1 MNGVYGIVR
10 CTKLDLWRP
19 MRAVTSRWK
28 QAAIAAVWAVLSG
41 AAPPPASGDQTP
53 VRVSIDPRDGT
64 GTTVCLQ
71 AVPGVR
77 GRKRAAVSHGGGHA
91 VLSVGPESPGP
102 HCVEL
107 AEPAGTVSV
116 SLQYS
121 RLWVIPSTLTE
132 HSYPAAQVRGKRLTF
147 TWVRD

>member
-1 MNGVYGIVR
+1 
-10 CTKLDLWRP
+10 

-28 QAAIAAVWAVLSG
+28 QAGIATLWMALSG
-41 AAPPPASGDQTP
+41 AAVHPASTRGEQTP
-53 VRVSIDPRDGT
+53 VRVSIDPREGT
-64 GTTVCLQ
+64 GTTVCLETGP
-71 AVPGVR
+71 AVK
-77 GRKRAAVSHGGGHA
+77 GRKRASVSHGGGNA
-91 VLSVGPESPGP
+91 VLSAGPESPGP

-107 AEPAGTVSV
+107 AEPEGTVAV

-147 TWVRD
+147 LWVRD

>member
-1 MNGVYGIVR
+1 M
-10 CTKLDLWRP
+10 P
-19 MRAVTSRWK
+19 AVTIRWK
-28 QAAIAAVWAVLSG
+28 QVGIAALWTVLAG
-41 AAPPPASGDQTP
+41 AAPPPAGGGQTP
-53 VRVSIDPRDGT
+53 VRVSIDPREGT

-71 AVPGVR
+71 AGPGVR
-77 GRKRAAVSHGGGHA
+77 GRKRASVSHGGGNA
-91 VLSVGPESPGP
+91 VLSAGPESPGP

-107 AEPAGTVSV
+107 AEPQGTVAV

-132 HSYPAAQVRGKRLTF
+132 HSYPAAQVRGKRITF

>member
-1 MNGVYGIVR
+1 
-10 CTKLDLWRP
+10 
-19 MRAVTSRWK
+19 MRALTLRWK
-28 QAAIAAVWAVLSG
+28 QAGIAALWALASG
-41 AAPPPASGDQTP
+41 AAPPPVGGGQTP
-53 VRVSIDPRDGT
+53 VRVSIEPREGT

-71 AVPGVR
+71 AGPAVK
-77 GRKRAAVSHGGGHA
+77 GRKRASVSHEGGNA
-91 VLSVGPESPGP
+91 VLAAGPESPGP

-107 AEPAGTVSV
+107 AEPAGTVAI

-147 TWVRD
+147 FWVRD